1 MLNVFITV
9 KSLGRKKNHLDRLAW
24 PLAEAPPTLR
34 ALIEAVVISG
44 VQSFNERE
52 TQVPLV
58 SYLTQNDMLR
68 QADGGKVGFGTL
80 YNEQGNGEEE
90 AVSTALL
97 AFEDGLYRVFINGNE
112 AERLDMPLALRD
124 GDELAFIR
132 FTMLSGGLW

>member
-24 PLAEAPPTLR
+24 PLAESPPTLR

-44 VQSFNERE
+44 VQSFNKRE

-58 SYLTQNDMLR
+58 SYLTQTDITR
-68 QADGGKVGFGTL
+68 QGNGGKVSFGAL
-80 YNEQGNGEEE
+80 YNEKEKGEEE

-112 AERLDMPLALRD
+112 ADQLDMPIALQG

-132 FTMLSGGLW
+132 FTMLSGGLR